1 LRFFIDPKIAF
12 PPTLPT
18 PICVTATTGLARSVD
33 LLPFWKRLATQP
45 FTHLPAIFEY
55 EPVDIAI
62 DRSVHITDDPFHTSI
77 AVILLVAEVATSWNR
92 LLVLP
97 ESTRARLSTPTD
109 GTSHIVNS
117 RYAAP
122 FTDTTFDTL

>member
-1 LRFFIDPKIAF
+1 MRFFTYPKIAF
-12 PPTLPT
+12 PPAVPT
-18 PICVTATTGLARSVD
+18 SICVTATTGLGRSVD

-62 DRSVHITDDPFHTSI
+62 ARSVHITDDPFHTSI
-77 AVILLVAEVATSWNR
+77 AVLLLVVEVATSWNR

-97 ESTRARLSTPTD
+97 VSARARLSTPTN
-109 GTSHIVNS
+109 GTYPVVNS
-117 RYAAP
+117 R
-122 FTDTTFDTL
+122 